1 MAVKLGPPLLLLAI
15 GLAVYDFRS
24 KRVPNWVSL
33 PLILAGLLLRFPGAL
48 ETWLACVLL
57 FSAWRCGALGG
68 GDAKLWMAFLWLP
81 PVKLAQTSVLVM
93 AVTLLLTALGQVLW
107 RWVCKRPLLG
117 IRSPGAWRAIPYA
130 LWLLAVGV

>member
-1 MAVKLGPPLLLLAI
+1 MAGNLGPPLLLLAI
-15 GLAVYDFRS
+15 VLAAYDFRS

-33 PLILAGLLLRFPGAL
+33 PLFLAGLLPRFPGAL
-48 ETWLACVLL
+48 ETWMGCVLL

-93 AVTLLLTALGQVLW
+93 ALTLSITALGQVLW
-107 RWVCKRPLLG
+107 RGVCRRPLWG
-117 IRSPGAWRAIPYA
+117 VRSPGAWRAIPYA
-130 LWLLAVGV
+130 LWLLAAGV